1 MSQAGRDDRVIP
13 LVEEDVSVEK
23 RSVETGRVT
32 ISTKIEE
39 RRDWIEETLR
49 REDVSVER
57 IPVGRV
63 VTDALPAVREEDG
76 VLIVPLFEEELV
88 IEKRLIL
95 KEELHIRRNVR
106 MDQVREPVTIRSQR
120 AVVTREAASPQ
131 GDRPPSSNGRPIPG
145 S

>member
-1 MSQAGRDDRVIP
+1 M
-13 LVEEDVSVEK
+13 
-23 RSVETGRVT
+23 
-32 ISTKIEE
+32 
-39 RRDWIEETLR
+39 
-49 REDVSVER
+49 
-57 IPVGRV
+57 GRV